1 MGLYL
6 ALGTLLGVL
15 AAAAAYFVAY
25 GEYRQQMHRPDQNP
39 TKMALE
45 VALMTLVFFVVA
57 SVVLGYWLTTK
68 NN

>member
-6 ALGTLLGVL
+6 ALGTLFGVL
-15 AAAAAYFVAY
+15 AAAAAYVIAY
-25 GEYRQQMHRPDQNP
+25 GEYRQQMLRPDQNA